1 MMFDTPLREEHRA
14 FAANDAA
21 RRAERAQASRGTAA
35 GVVVARREMEIE
47 YLPFGPADATGAPTC
62 EVVAQYAEVELEYAA
77 IRSNVALV
85 DCPQRASLVVT
96 GKDRVDF
103 VNRLVTQEIAKLPE
117 GAVARAFLTNR
128 KGRIEA
134 DLVVARLPDML
145 LIDTLAHDVAPLE
158 AALEKL
164 HFSED
169 VAFVSRVGTHARIA
183 LHGPKAESA
192 LKALG
197 FLAAESRAS
206 TAQTHATL
214 SAPHMASNTAS
225 NTASN
230 MASNMAWR
238 VALGDAH
245 AEIWRVDECGV
256 AGFEMSVPIA
266 QVANLWRSL
275 VTFGARPAG
284 WFATNTAR
292 LEAGTP
298 YFRIDF
304 GPTNLPA
311 ETGLLASRVSF
322 TKGCYP
328 GQEVVARM
336 QHLGK
341 PKQMLVGLRVEA
353 DLLPVAEAQVF
364 ACGSTTSS
372 DDAIALGDQVGV
384 VTSSGIAPM
393 LGAAPVAFAMIAAS
407 SYAIGTKVMVNAEGA
422 QAPAT
427 VVPLAFLDTAHE
439 QDVQQES
446 QHEREATP

>member
-1 MMFDTPLREEHRA
+1 MLFDTPLRTEHRA
-14 FAANDAA
+14 FAAQDAA
-21 RRAERAQASRGTAA
+21 RRAERAQASRGVAQ
-35 GVVVARREMEIE
+35 GVSVARREVAIE
-47 YLPFGPADATGAPTC
+47 YLPFGPADEAGAPTC

-77 IRSNVALV
+77 IRSGVALV
-85 DCPQRASLVVT
+85 DCPERATLVVT

-103 VNRLVTQEIAKLPE
+103 VNRLVTQEIAKLAD
-117 GAVARAFLTNR
+117 GGVARAFLTNR
-128 KGRIEA
+128 KGRIDA
-134 DLVVARLPDML
+134 DLVIVRLADAL
-145 LIDTLAHDVAPLE
+145 LIDTLAHDVAPVRD
-158 AALEKL
+158 ALEKL

-169 VAFVSRVGTHARIA
+169 VAFTSRVGTHARLMLA
-183 LHGPKAESA
+183 GPKAEGA

-197 FLAAESRAS
+197 LDAAATGAPTAGCWRA
-206 TAQTHATL
+206 
-214 SAPHMASNTAS
+214 
-225 NTASN
+225 
-230 MASNMAWR
+230 
-238 VALGDAH
+238 ALGDAH
-245 AEIWRVDECGV
+245 AEIWRVDEFG
-256 AGFEMSVPIA
+256 APGFALSVPIA
-266 QVANLWRSL
+266 HAANLWRSL

-311 ETGLLASRVSF
+311 ETGVLASRVSF

-341 PKQMLVGLRVEA
+341 PKQMLVGLRIEA

-364 ACGSTTSS
+364 ASSGAAASPDAAPDASPDASVGAST
-372 DDAIALGDQVGV
+372 ALGDQVGV

-393 LGAAPVAFAMIAAS
+393 LGAAPVAFAMIAS
-407 SYAIGTKVMVNAEGA
+407 SAYGEGTRVLVNAEGE

-427 VVPLAFLDTAHE
+427 VCG
-439 QDVQQES
+439 
-446 QHEREATP
+446 

>member
-21 RRAERAQASRGTAA
+21 RRAERAQAARGAAA
-35 GVVVARREMEIE
+35 GVLVARREVEIE
-47 YLPFGPADATGAPTC
+47 YLPFGPADASGAPTC

-85 DCPQRASLVVT
+85 DCPQRATLVVT

-134 DLVVARLPDML
+134 DLVVVRLENSL
-145 LIDTLAHDVAPLE
+145 LIDTLAHDVAPLQE
-158 AALEKL
+158 ALEKL

-169 VAFVSRVGTHARIA
+169 VALTSRVGTHARIA
-183 LHGPKAESA
+183 LCGPKAESA

-197 FLAAESRAS
+197 LLAAPSKAS
-206 TAQTHATL
+206 TAHSL
-214 SAPHMASNTAS
+214 PSPSAPP
-225 NTASN
+225 
-230 MASNMAWR
+230 MAWS
-238 VALGDAH
+238 VALGDGH
-245 AEIWRVDECGV
+245 AEIWRLDECGA
-256 AGFEMSVPIA
+256 AGFELSVPIA
-266 QVANLWRSL
+266 QVATLWRSF

-341 PKQMLVGLRVEA
+341 PKQMLVGLRIEA

-364 ACGSTTSS
+364 AWNGENPGG
-372 DDAIALGDQVGV
+372 DAVALGDQVGV

-427 VVPLAFLDTAHE
+427 VAPLAFLSAADSALGSS
-439 QDVQQES
+439 ES
-446 QHEREATP
+446 REARS